1 MNIAL
6 RPPQR
11 VNLVQAAVDPPAMA
25 QGTVVKVSG
34 DELQIDLDA
43 GAPAFKMGSSL
54 VVEFG
59 KESTLPRAIV
69 LPLRQADG
77 HLVVRVRRVP
87 PPDHREYPRVEG
99 AIHLTWHVS
108 PNGDGGVTAWTI
120 GAPPTGPEHTPDP
133 FMNFSATGLLFEDV
147 AGCAE
152 GDTLLFTM
160 RIPRADKIWRG
171 AARVVRLFPI
181 PVDEQD
187 ASLVATHRIAVHFT
201 HLAEE
206 AVEALRQ
213 HTLRIQEAYL

>member
-25 QGTVVKVSG
+25 HGTVVKVSG
-34 DELQIDLDA
+34 DELEIDLDTD
-43 GAPAFKMGSSL
+43 APTFKLGSSL

-59 KESTLPRAIV
+59 RDSSLPRAIV
-69 LPLRQADG
+69 VPLRQTEG
-77 HLVVRVRRVP
+77 RIVVRVRRVP

-99 AIHLTWHVS
+99 AVHVVWHVS
-108 PNGDGGVTAWTI
+108 PQGDGGVTAWTI
-120 GAPPTGPEHTPDP
+120 GAPPTGPQYTPDP

-147 AGCAE
+147 DACRE
-152 GDTLLFTM
+152 GDTLLFVL
-160 RIPRADKIWRG
+160 RIPRAPKEWRG
-171 AARVVRLFPI
+171 AARVVRVTPI
-181 PVDEQD
+181 PDEERD
-187 ASLVATHRIAVHFT
+187 PALTATHRIAVHFT
-201 HLAEE
+201 HLAED